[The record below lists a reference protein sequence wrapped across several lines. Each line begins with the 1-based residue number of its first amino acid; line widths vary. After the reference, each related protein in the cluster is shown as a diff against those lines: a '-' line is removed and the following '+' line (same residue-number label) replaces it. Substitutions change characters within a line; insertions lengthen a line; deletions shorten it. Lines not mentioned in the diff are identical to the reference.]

1 MPVTLVDRLPLPN
14 LKVYTAGSVS
24 LLSIAVYYAL
34 SVTSDPNWRVNATLA
49 RQEAMEPGEVERLLP
64 APPLNGTRNVSEQF
78 VDVMTFMMQ
87 EPLCMWVST
96 ALQPTTALQPFQLHT
111 AASCMY
117 VFIQMGQYTLINI
130 VLINNIKSPL
140 STQVLSCCCV

>member
-34 SVTSDPNWRVNATLA
+34 SVTSDPNWRTNATLG
-49 RQEAMEPGEVERLLP
+49 RLDAMEAGEAEQRAGP
-64 APPLNGTRNVSEQF
+64 APGLAPVAANGTRNLTEQF

-96 ALQPTTALQPFQLHT
+96 
-111 AASCMY
+111 
-117 VFIQMGQYTLINI
+117 
-130 VLINNIKSPL
+130 PL
-140 STQVLSCCCV
+140 LV

>member
-34 SVTSDPNWRVNATLA
+34 SVTSDPNWRENATLG
-49 RQEAMEPGEVERLLP
+49 RQDVMEPGEGESRLAP
-64 APPLNGTRNVSEQF
+64 APLQLNGTRNMTEQF
-78 VDVMTFMMQ
+78 VDVITFMMQ

-96 ALQPTTALQPFQLHT
+96 YYSTYSTRE
-111 AASCMY
+111 
-117 VFIQMGQYTLINI
+117 
-130 VLINNIKSPL
+130 IKL
-140 STQVLSCCCV
+140 CTQI